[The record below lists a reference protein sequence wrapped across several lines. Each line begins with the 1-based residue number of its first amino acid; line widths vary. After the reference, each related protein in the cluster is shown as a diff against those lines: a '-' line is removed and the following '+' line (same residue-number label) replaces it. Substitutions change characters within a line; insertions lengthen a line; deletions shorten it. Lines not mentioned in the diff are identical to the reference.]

1 MKKWLAANWKPAVM
15 ALGMALIF
23 TSTGFAAEEGG
34 GAGKQAPTL
43 LDNMKEA
50 GFMEYILLFVS
61 IAGLAL
67 CLQALVSI
75 RAHLLRPPE
84 LSIQLLDLCSQ
95 GDIQGALDAA
105 QADGSF
111 LGAVSAATL
120 NNHQYG
126 KEAMEGAMSDMG
138 EIESNKVMNKIG
150 TLNLIAAIAPM
161 LGLTGTTVGMM
172 ATFSAMSAGGS
183 EITPDKMAKGI
194 SIALV
199 CTFTGL
205 MVAIPLLV
213 VSFILKTIATKV
225 TYEIVNDINEM
236 IRITTSGGGTE
247 EAA

>member
-1 MKKWLAANWKPAVM
+1 MRKFVSQYWKPAFM
-15 ALGMALIF
+15 LLALALMF
-23 TSTGFAAEEGG
+23 STTGVLAEEGG
-34 GAGKQAPTL
+34 GGGAKAAPTL

-67 CLQALVSI
+67 CLQAIVTL

-84 LSIQLLDLCSQ
+84 LSNELINLVQEGNLE
-95 GDIQGALDAA
+95 GALEAA
-105 QADGSF
+105 QADPSF
-111 LGAVSAATL
+111 LGGVATATL
-120 NNHQYG
+120 SNHQYG
-126 KEAMEGAMSDMG
+126 KEAMEGAMADQG
-138 EIESNKVMNKIG
+138 EIESHKVMNKIG

-172 ATFSAMSAGGS
+172 ATFSAMAAGGA
-183 EITPDKMAKGI
+183 EITADKMAKGI

-213 VSFILKTIATKV
+213 VAYILKANVTKV
-225 TYEIVNDINEM
+225 IYEIVNDCNEI
-236 IRITTSGGGTE
+236 IRISTAGGE
-247 EAA
+247 PAQ